1 MASLFKLGSPVGLKK
16 ALLNS
21 IESSASIIGIC
32 STSESC
38 FATARE
44 SGICCRPRNF
54 CANHSNP
61 STKANRQMFR
71 HSPTLPLDS
80 MREVTA
86 INANPDRATAAND
99 TAANDTAAND
109 TAANDQPQLMPGTCI
124 LPSIN
129 HDGTK
134 RVKVS
139 GLGEKVIDW
148 PGVAPHGALGVAWIK
163 IPLAHASGKQTAA
176 PLGAE
181 KVAFDFTASTQPAWV
196 RRPHGQV
203 SMGPRRGQS
212 PHERQ
217 PSTGESIASPCLPP
231 DPYPGRRNS
240 RARSAYN
247 RIRIT
252 LEMGADAS
260 RAPLCPNARWPLI
273 ASLPKP

>member
-148 PGVAPHGALGVAWIK
+148 PRVSPLTGLWGAWIK

-181 KVAFDFTASTQPAWV
+181 KVAFDTLPHQHS
-196 RRPHGQV
+196 PHGCGVRTGKFQWGRDEV
-203 SMGPRRGQS
+203 NRRMRDSHQ
-212 PHERQ
+212 RAINCLAM
-217 PSTGESIASPCLPP
+217 STTGSISGAS
-231 DPYPGRRNS
+231 
-240 RARSAYN
+240 
-247 RIRIT
+247 
-252 LEMGADAS
+252 
-260 RAPLCPNARWPLI
+260 
-273 ASLPKP
+273 